1 MTDRPDAKEL
11 LEIARAT
18 LANELLPFLPPD
30 KRLTGLMVSS
40 ALSMAAREL
49 ATSLPALPTVTVAD
63 IRAGRHDA
71 DKPLYEA
78 LLAEA
83 RARAL
88 ISNPKDAE
96 AE

>member
-11 LEIARAT
+11 LEVARAA

-30 KRLTGLMVSS
+30 KRLTGLMIGS
-40 ALSMAAREL
+40 ALAMAAREL
-49 ATSLPALPTVTVAD
+49 ASSLPELPPINAAD
-63 IRAGRHDA
+63 VRAGRHDSNRE
-71 DKPLYEA
+71 LYDA

-96 AE
+96 G

>member
-11 LEIARAT
+11 IEIARAA
-18 LANELLPFLPPD
+18 LANELLPLLPPD
-30 KRLTGLMVSS
+30 QRITGLMVAS
-40 ALSMAAREL
+40 ALAIAAREL
-49 ATSLPALPTVTVAD
+49 ASPPPAPPAVKIAD
-63 IRAGRHDA
+63 IRGGNHDT

-88 ISNPKDAE
+88 VSNPKDVDA
-96 AE
+96 